1 MPEAFIK
8 ILSGPREGLNIPLD
22 SSTLVIGRRRGD
34 IIINDPLIS
43 STHAKIYPTNEGWF
57 LEDLQ
62 STNGTMVN
70 GKLTQRAMLHP
81 GMEITIGNSTMVLF
95 VGLSEIEIPAEN
107 PKPTK
112 QHSSTEIAWLLD
124 EELNPINQPS
134 VSTIDMIS
142 NDLRLP
148 PGIKAEI
155 EVING
160 QDVGTIFKVSTG
172 TMTIGR
178 RYGEIPLS
186 DVEVSRKHA
195 RLEIFSKDM
204 IFLQDMGS
212 TNGTFHNGRR
222 IAISKLQ
229 NGATIGLGRS
239 LLRLRLR

>member
-1 MPEAFIK
+1 M
-8 ILSGPREGLNIPLD
+8 NIPLG
-22 SSTLVIGRRRGD
+22 STSLVIGRRKGD

-43 STHAKIYPTNEGWF
+43 SSHAKIYPTTEGWF

-70 GKLTQRAMLHP
+70 GKLTQRSMLHP

-95 VGLSEIEIPAEN
+95 VGLSEIETPPDKPAQ
-107 PKPTK
+107 PKA
-112 QHSSTEIAWLLD
+112 HSSTEIAWLLD
-124 EELNPINQPS
+124 EELNPINHPANI
-134 VSTIDMIS
+134 TIDMIS

-160 QDVGTIFKVSTG
+160 QDVGTVFKVSTG

-195 RLEIFSKDM
+195 TLEIFSKDM
-204 IFLQDMGS
+204 IFLKDMGS

-222 IAISKLQ
+222 IALSKLQ